1 MSRIQI
7 NLVLE
12 KLADDKWTAVATNDE
27 KAATAGPEPLHII
40 MGALCDSIENNF
52 FGGVS
57 DD

>member
-1 MSRIQI
+1 
-7 NLVLE
+7 VLE
-12 KLADDKWTAVATNDE
+12 KLADDKWRVVATNDE